1 MAENRFLDK
10 DGLSILVTK
19 IKTELDNVD
28 DVLLFKGIVDD
39 AEVLQGSAASISQI
53 SYISSK
59 KVFAGYNKPSY
70 YNNWGTRAKYC
81 NEAGTPIGGKIFIDV
96 DTYKVYT
103 WNGGDLREVLGK
115 DLATINKVL
124 DSLPADILTDISAT
138 TDAESITL
146 SFAAAGKG
154 SKGDYGAA
162 NAKEIVLNPATP
174 NDAGL
179 MSAAD
184 KKKIDKAATLDE
196 QGKVPSSQLPSFVDD
211 VQEFQGLVE
220 NVELTD
226 TPPVVLSVIIGIY
239 YDVSRKVFITK
250 VRNGETEVYTSKMF
264 PSFVDKPTSPTP
276 LSGKIYVDLST
287 NKTYR
292 WSGSNLVEIS
302 ASLAL
307 GETENTA
314 FAGDRGV
321 ALEGEVADLKESVKT
336 KADKDFV
343 GNNLNSISE
352 DISKIK
358 ASAIKNIRPS
368 YDATHVNLSQEK
380 IEGAAVNISI
390 DTATSSKAGA
400 MSAADK
406 KKLDNFIDS
415 EGTRNRNETA
425 RVSAESDRAAAET
438 ARAKAE
444 TERAKAETARAD
456 AESKRETDFSAK
468 VKEVDTAVTNAKTA
482 TSEAEKVDAT
492 ITDANV
498 FEVTGRD
505 GVKKS
510 LELVGQAEAATIKT
524 ELAGKLDKVSVVQE
538 LGEAEDKVVSQKAV
552 KDAIESVNAN
562 LPSLVKEEGAYLCNE
577 KGEVFA
583 RFVNGKFEAVGL
595 EQHINKLEDIKNVAG
610 GSAGQFLQKKEDGSW
625 SGTNIDFPQ
634 SISSLNSLTDVDINP
649 VEGSLLQ
656 YKGGKWVN
664 AEISTDGMVTTDS
677 RSNHPMYGKHF
688 FAFGDSHTE
697 APGFGLWQMLC
708 ELTGAIYHTL
718 LRKKA
723 PDGTYHFFSATT
735 SATDYSSLID
745 EEDTGIEVNCDSFNW
760 AQYAHAAYTYAQS
773 KGFNIDYILVENCH
787 FGKWNFYND
796 DGSVKENVPIVLLNK
811 TKVYSQIFENA
822 MAVMNFV
829 SKDANVAKV
838 VDELG
843 FDSIDS
849 SFDLRYGTAS
859 QELVF
864 SFSNGNT
871 LSADC
876 VAKIHF
882 GDDTS
887 KTISTTLSSGMTLT
901 DCVDAINQWAF
912 NEYSTWVNPTKGTQG
927 NTKILLN
934 YSSEVG
940 GDSSTIANFEITNS
954 ANLVMQQPTISVKTT
969 SWIHEYGLKDTSGL
983 KKSSSW
989 LRSGGSVNWSLPNA
1003 MLGAMQYMGKHSPKT
1018 KFVFLGIWNNEMKE
1032 EYKYADD
1039 SVNPYDLIKSP
1050 SYKGGQISKKSIK
1063 DIAELFGWQ
1072 YIDVDKLCG
1081 ITPFNVTPTFN
1092 NYNNV
1097 HMKRDGYRFSAECIA
1112 KYIK

>member
-28 DVLLFKGIVDD
+28 DVLLFKGIVND

-59 KVFAGYNKPSY
+59 KVFVGYNKPSY

-115 DLATINKVL
+115 DLATINRVL
-124 DSLPADILTDISAT
+124 DSLPADILTGISAT

-211 VQEFQGLVE
+211 VQEFQGFVE
-220 NVELTD
+220 NVTLTD

-276 LSGKIYVDLST
+276 LSGKIYVDQST

-343 GNNLNSISE
+343 GNNLNSITK

-406 KKLDNFIDS
+406 EKLDNFIDS

-425 RVSAESDRAAAET
+425 RISAESGRAAAET
-438 ARAKAE
+438 ARV
-444 TERAKAETARAD
+444 KAETARAD
-456 AESKRETDFSAK
+456 AETRRAAAETKRETDFSAK
-468 VKEVDTAVTNAKTA
+468 VGEVDTAVTNANTA

-492 ITDANV
+492 ITEANV

-510 LELVGQAEAATIKT
+510 LELVGQAEADVMKKDVDRIKESMGAYSDRPNIT
-524 ELAGKLDKVSVVQE
+524 LAAKENNVAISADGVKVPKSGWAIAEFTAE
-538 LGEAEDKVVSQKAV
+538 LGN
-552 KDAIESVNAN
+552 I
-562 LPSLVKEEGAYLCNE
+562 YLFNP
-577 KGEVFA
+577 GETSSDVCVFA
-583 RFVNGKFEAVGL
+583 EY
-595 EQHINKLEDIKNVAG
+595 
-610 GSAGQFLQKKEDGSW
+610 
-625 SGTNIDFPQ
+625 IDKRE
-634 SISSLNSLTDVDINP
+634 T
-649 VEGSLLQ
+649 
-656 YKGGKWVN
+656 
-664 AEISTDGMVTTDS
+664 
-677 RSNHPMYGKHF
+677 R
-688 FAFGDSHTE
+688 
-697 APGFGLWQMLC
+697 
-708 ELTGAIYHTL
+708 AI
-718 LRKKA
+718 
-723 PDGTYHFFSATT
+723 
-735 SATDYSSLID
+735 DY
-745 EEDTGIEVNCDSFNW
+745 
-760 AQYAHAAYTYAQS
+760 AYTYDESGRVLTAKATYNGKTYTYTYDYTSSITTITDRDGNSVSSLPSVYTTTVGTYQPMTILNANAELPVDGYCRFVSNFTTASAIKIVVSYKVSSADLTMKVVRDGSTANMCSQLAKINKKVDDIASENHNITIELCAKKDTKIDVNNKVVEIKAHKAYEFHDFNSFSLSISGAILPDPFTNITRFKLRTNGKAKPKMLRLCYYYS
-773 KGFNIDYILVENCH
+773 KTEEYPEINSNYGLSIEELDVSKLDTSEMFYSDIMFSEMFNIRYLDVSSWDTKKFASLFYMFRNCQKLDRLDVSGWVTSNVDRINGVFQNCFSLTALDVSSWDTSQVYATDHAFEGCKSLTTLTFGEN
-787 FGKWNFYND
+787 FGKMKDMCSTLDLSDLSAWKND
-796 DGSVKENVPIVLLNK
+796 SVKSLLTLYDRKANGMGVITIKLHANAKAVLGEDGIAQL
-811 TKVYSQIFENA
+811 T
-822 MAVMNFV
+822 
-829 SKDANVAKV
+829 AK
-838 VDELG
+838 G
-843 FDSIDS
+843 
-849 SFDLRYGTAS
+849 Y
-859 QELVF
+859 
-864 SFSNGNT
+864 
-871 LSADC
+871 
-876 VAKIHF
+876 
-882 GDDTS
+882 
-887 KTISTTLSSGMTLT
+887 
-901 DCVDAINQWAF
+901 
-912 NEYSTWVNPTKGTQG
+912 
-927 NTKILLN
+927 
-934 YSSEVG
+934 
-940 GDSSTIANFEITNS
+940 TIA
-954 ANLVMQQPTISVKTT
+954 
-969 SWIHEYGLKDTSGL
+969 
-983 KKSSSW
+983 
-989 LRSGGSVNWSLPNA
+989 
-1003 MLGAMQYMGKHSPKT
+1003 
-1018 KFVFLGIWNNEMKE
+1018 
-1032 EYKYADD
+1032 
-1039 SVNPYDLIKSP
+1039 
-1050 SYKGGQISKKSIK
+1050 
-1063 DIAELFGWQ
+1063 
-1072 YIDVDKLCG
+1072 
-1081 ITPFNVTPTFN
+1081 
-1092 NYNNV
+1092 
-1097 HMKRDGYRFSAECIA
+1097 
-1112 KYIK
+1112 